1 MPSENH
7 IKPDLV
13 VKLEKAERWQEPPVL
28 RRELLHHSSVTEI
41 HLRHKHA
48 EMVKMV
54 KLRRLEVPADHNP
67 HIEQHLRVAI
77 RSRNLETTS

>member
-1 MPSENH
+1 MPSESH

-41 HLRHKHA
+41 HLRHKHDK
-48 EMVKMV
+48 MVKML
-54 KLRRLEVPADHNP
+54 KLRCLEVPVDHNP
-67 HIEQHLRVAI
+67 HIEQHQRVAI
-77 RSRNLETTS
+77 RSRNRKTRS

>member
-28 RRELLHHSSVTEI
+28 
-41 HLRHKHA
+41 
-48 EMVKMV
+48 
-54 KLRRLEVPADHNP
+54 
-67 HIEQHLRVAI
+67 
-77 RSRNLETTS
+77 

>member
-48 EMVKMV
+48 EM
-54 KLRRLEVPADHNP
+54 D
-67 HIEQHLRVAI
+67 
-77 RSRNLETTS
+77 